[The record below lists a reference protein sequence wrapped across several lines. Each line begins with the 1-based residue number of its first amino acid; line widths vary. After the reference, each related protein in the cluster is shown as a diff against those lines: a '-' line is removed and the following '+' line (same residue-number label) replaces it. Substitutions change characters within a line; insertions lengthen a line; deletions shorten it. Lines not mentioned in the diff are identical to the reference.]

1 MFKKNFID
9 ICARKNVAPS
19 VVCLG
24 IGLTPSSYSKWTDD
38 SVPRKTTLIKIAN
51 YLGVTVEDL
60 LREDGDTPTDAAT
73 DPIDAEIARLFPLLK
88 DEDKADVLRYIEF
101 LRAKNAQDGK

>member
-9 ICARKNVAPS
+9 ICAKKNVAPS
-19 VVCLG
+19 VVCTA
-24 IGLTPSSYSKWTDD
+24 IGLTPSSYSKWTDE

-60 LREDGDTPTDAAT
+60 LREEGEEKKPAV
-73 DPIDAEIARLFPLLK
+73 DPLRQRVTELWEQL
-88 DEDKADVLRYIEF
+88 DEAGQEEAMRYLEYLRS
-101 LRAKNAQDGK
+101 RRKG